1 MTFQPDRRTA
11 GLRVYQVGGSVRDA
25 LLGEPAGDRDF
36 VVVGSTPEELTK
48 RGFRPVG
55 RDFPV
60 FLHPDSGEEYA
71 LARTERKAGRGYR
84 GFTFHA
90 GSDVTLEAD
99 LARRDLTINAMAV
112 AQDGTLIDPFD
123 GRADLQRERLCH
135 VSEAFREDPV
145 RILRLA
151 RFAARFES
159 FRIAERTAQLC
170 RDMVSDGEVDY
181 LVAERVWQE
190 MSRALMQRRPSR
202 FFSVLREVGALQV
215 ILPEIDALFGIP
227 QAPQHHPEI
236 DTGRHT
242 LMVLDQAAALGG
254 GLEERFAALVHDL
267 GKARTPAAQ
276 WPAHHGH
283 ERLGL
288 PLIKGLCERLRVT
301 GACRD
306 LALLVGEFHLQAH
319 RAETLR
325 PATLVRLLERLDA
338 FRRPQR
344 LEPFLL
350 ACAADYKGRLGLS
363 ERCYPQAEHL
373 RRAHRAAS
381 QVSVRPLLKQGL
393 TGASLGQALHQ
404 ARVECVR
411 RALA

>member
-1 MTFQPDRRTA
+1 MNVQPDYRTA
-11 GLRVYQVGGSVRDA
+11 GLEIYQVGGSVRDA
-25 LLGEPAGDRDF
+25 LLGKPSVDRDF
-36 VVVGSTPEELTK
+36 VVVGSNPDELLA

-60 FLHPDSGEEYA
+60 FLHPDTGEEYA
-71 LARTERKAGRGYR
+71 LARTERKCGRGYH
-84 GFTFHA
+84 GFAFHA
-90 GSDVTLEAD
+90 GSDVTLEED

-112 AQDGTLIDPFD
+112 AEDGMLIDPFN
-123 GRADLQRERLCH
+123 GRLDLEQGHLRH

-151 RFAARFES
+151 RFATRFEA
-159 FRIAERTAQLC
+159 FRIAGRTMALC
-170 RDMVSDGEVDY
+170 RDMVSDGEVDF

-190 MSRALMQRRPSR
+190 MSRALMHPRPSR
-202 FFSVLREVGALQV
+202 FFSVLREIGALRV
-215 ILPEIDALFGIP
+215 ILPEIDALFGVP

-242 LMVLDQAAALGG
+242 LMVLDQAASLGG
-254 GLEERFAALVHDL
+254 GLAERFAALVHDL
-267 GKARTPAAQ
+267 GKARTPAEQ

-288 PLIKGLCERLRVT
+288 PLIKGLCERLRVP

-306 LALLVGEFHLQAH
+306 LALLVGEFHLQTH
-319 RAETLR
+319 RAETLQ
-325 PATLVRLLERLDA
+325 PAGLVRLLERVDA
-338 FRRPQR
+338 FRRPER

-363 ERCYPQAEHL
+363 ERAYPQAERL
-373 RRAHRAAS
+373 RLAHRAAS
-381 QVSVRPLLKQGL
+381 GVSVRPLLERGL
-393 TGASLGQALHQ
+393 TGPRLGQALHGARIDQVRQ
-404 ARVECVR
+404 A
-411 RALA
+411 LS